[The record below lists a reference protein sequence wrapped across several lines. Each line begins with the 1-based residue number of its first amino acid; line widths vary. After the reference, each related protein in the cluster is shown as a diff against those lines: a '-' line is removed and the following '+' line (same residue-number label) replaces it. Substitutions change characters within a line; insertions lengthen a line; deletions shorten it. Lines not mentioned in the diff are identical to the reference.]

1 MGTNY
6 YLHYN
11 ICKCCSRSDEIH
23 IGKSSGGWT
32 FSFQGFRQYGFCYKE
47 TGDKQEKE
55 LKITSYKDWLV
66 FLEKMLSKGNEIRD
80 EYGDKISLDSF
91 KEMVERKKDEKF
103 NHTKYC
109 MVEHPDTMKDLWLDE
124 EGHSFSDGE
133 FS

>member
-32 FSFQGFRQYGFCYKE
+32 FSFQGYRANGTYYTEIK
-47 TGDKQEKE
+47 DKDEKE
-55 LKITSYKDWLV
+55 LKIESYKDWLS
-66 FLEKMLSKGNEIRD
+66 FLERMIAKGSEIRD
-80 EYGDKISLDSF
+80 EYNEKISLDKF
-91 KEMVERKKDEKF
+91 KELVERKKDEKF

-109 MVEHPDTMKDLWLDE
+109 MVEHPSSMKDLWLDA
-124 EGHSFSDGE
+124 EGHSFSDGD